1 MNRRFVRS
9 LLLAALLV
17 LLCTQVFAAQETL
30 VALRLDPEPG
40 FTTRMEDTDGNT
52 LTRSG
57 VLNPD
62 GLANS
67 VRSAKI
73 ASYSIYYNGQLLM
86 TVTPVGFS
94 EPDAA
99 VMSGGAPT
107 CTGFYKTTFSID
119 DTREIFLT
127 GLTESTLEQV
137 QTELTASAL
146 EDRYFSLTNVDFID
160 AEKEFTDVAEGE
172 IASDANLCW
181 AAASSNMLRFSGWGS
196 EAGFRTEDDLFVSF
210 ISAFTD
216 AGGSYTYGLDWF
228 FNGYY
233 AMQGNDGWAQLRAP
247 GESGKYLSEYPA
259 DSLYQT
265 YEISNHI
272 DNLRPVLDALERDC
286 AVGISIGNYL
296 SSFRIGG
303 HAITLWGY
311 LHDTSAS
318 PYSKEAYP
326 AIFISDSD
334 SDKYDGALR
343 RQAPNRLRVM
353 MMDGMFD
360 GFGADSWELDYPS
373 TFPWRLESVTVLEPY
388 RAELEQDASGTH
400 NKNTSADFSVQDLYV
415 RASTFDDLELGIDTI
430 PANQSFKIGG
440 IALNNS
446 AVNLSSARLQI
457 VTTITQNG
465 QTVWEKT
472 SQCAVSRF
480 SANAYVKLSE
490 TCNSLAVGSYEA
502 TIRVTA
508 SGISEAYL
516 LNNTRSISFT
526 VSAAAPDAS
535 NASVSVS
542 IPEFDGRTG
551 GYGTLRFGGVDSL
564 YPAGTEL
571 TWSVYEKYDSV
582 LYDDWVLA
590 YQGYQQPES
599 VRYEGMTTAVRTL
612 VVLRPVDPSLACVT
626 LDAGSQKLLYH
637 RVYTLAADDNTG
649 ICSAIAYGQ
658 NTLAAGEQFSFY
670 ISNFTTCTPSITVT
684 PVVYAIRSSDNLR
697 IDLWRGEAMR
707 MAYGESTEN
716 APCRVASWSAE
727 LLPGQYAIY
736 GEAVYEYGSKTVKL
750 STLQVNADKP
760 WCSVMQ
766 TFRGDGR
773 CAVILACSGPEGS
786 LPFGVEY
793 RKDGQ
798 EEANR
803 VSSNL
808 YLNKGYITSFCIS
821 FESDASAKYSFR
833 AFCEADDGTIYTDW
847 YECPAPAA
855 QLLTLDTQKT
865 GSTGE
870 TVWEFF
876 APEDGVY
883 VLSLKSTALAEVYET
898 SRTYQSGVLSDDP
911 MARNFYLKK
920 GESTLIRIQTEG
932 SYTIGFTT
940 IPELELGQTTSCLYK
955 TGDSERCFRFTAPAD
970 GVYLF
975 TAAGESYA
983 AMYISDGSVTRW
995 ERRGAL
1001 QSGSPAVAGM
1011 ELKKGQTA
1019 YVRLQYMTRDYR
1031 YSVSV
1036 SRPAPDVSVSDEG
1049 VRISYDPECTG
1060 LHLIAL
1066 YDTDGRM
1073 VDAQSVSVQSLDM
1086 HISVV
1091 LRGTQTG
1098 FVRVFQLDAEK
1109 NTPCTAAK
1117 QIALPA
1123 A

>member
-30 VALRLDPEPG
+30 AVLRLDPESG

-52 LTRSG
+52 LTRNG

-73 ASYSIYYNGQLLM
+73 ASYSIYYNGRLLM

-196 EAGFRTEDDLFVSF
+196 EAGFQTEDDLFESF

-373 TFPWRLESVTVLEPY
+373 TFPWRLESFTVLEPY

-400 NKNTSADFSVQDLYV
+400 NKNISADFSVQDLYV

-465 QTVWEKT
+465 QTVWEKN
-472 SQCAVSRF
+472 SQRSVSRF

-490 TCNSLAVGSYEA
+490 TCNSLAAGSYEA

-551 GYGTLRFGGVDSL
+551 GYGTLRFGSVDSL

-612 VVLRPVDPSLACVT
+612 VVLRPVDPSRACVT

-649 ICSAIAYGQ
+649 ICSAISYGQ

-707 MAYGESTEN
+707 MAYGESTES

-727 LLPGQYAIY
+727 LLPGQYTIY

-803 VSSNL
+803 VSANL
-808 YLNKGYITSFCIS
+808 YLKKGYITSFCIS

-898 SRTYQSGVLSDDP
+898 SRTYRSGVLSDDP

-983 AMYISDGSVTRW
+983 AVYISDGSVTRW

-1036 SRPAPDVSVSDEG
+1036 FRPAPEVSVSDEG
-1049 VRISYDPECTG
+1049 VNVSYDPEFTG

-1066 YDTDGRM
+1066 YDADGRM

>member
-1 MNRRFVRS
+1 MNRRFVRG

-30 VALRLDPEPG
+30 AALRLDPEPG

-73 ASYSIYYNGQLLM
+73 ASYSIYYNGRLLM

-146 EDRYFSLTNVDFID
+146 ADRYFSLTNVDFID

-196 EAGFRTEDDLFVSF
+196 EAGFRTEDDLFESF

-247 GESGKYLSEYPA
+247 GESGKYLSEYPT

-373 TFPWRLESVTVLEPY
+373 TFPWRLESFTVLEPY

-446 AVNLSSARLQI
+446 AVNLSSASLQI

-472 SQCAVSRF
+472 SQRSVSRF
-480 SANAYVKLSE
+480 QANAYVKLSE
-490 TCNSLAVGSYEA
+490 TCNSLAAGSYEA

-551 GYGTLRFGGVDSL
+551 GNGTLRFGGVDSL

-626 LDAGSQKLLYH
+626 LDAGSRKLLYH

-727 LLPGQYAIY
+727 LLPGQYTIY

-760 WCSVMQ
+760 FVSTGT
-766 TFRGDGR
+766 TFRGSNR
-773 CAVILACSGPEGS
+773 CAVVLECAAAEGNAE
-786 LPFGVEY
+786 FGIEY
-793 RKDGQ
+793 RKAGQ
-798 EEANR
+798 EQTER
-803 VSSNL
+803 VSFSANFDSVKSRQL
-808 YLNKGYITSFCIS
+808 CLSIKA
-821 FESDASAKYSFR
+821 DAGADYSFR
-833 AFCEADDGTIYTDW
+833 TFIVSEDDTTYGAWND
-847 YECPAPAA
+847 CPAPTAA
-855 QLLTLDTQKT
+855 RILTDAPQN
-865 GSTGE
+865 GGADAS
-870 TVWEFF
+870 VWEFT
-876 APEDGVY
+876 APSDGVY
-883 VLSLKSTALAEVYET
+883 TLTVQGAETGALYDTTDVLPKAGREGTMLQRGFYLEAGETALFCVQAE
-898 SRTYQSGVLSDDP
+898 
-911 MARNFYLKK
+911 A
-920 GESTLIRIQTEG
+920 
-932 SYTIGFTT
+932 SYTVEVTRAQEIGLCSPVRFNAAF
-940 IPELELGQTTSCLYK
+940 IGY
-955 TGDSERCFRFTAPAD
+955 ERFFSFTAPAA
-970 GVYLF
+970 GSYVF
-975 TAAGESYA
+975 HAAGESGWLYKLSENA
-983 AMYISDGSVTRW
+983 VW
-995 ERRGAL
+995 ELYRHFSASRPD
-1001 QSGSPAVAGM
+1001 SGVSLTL
-1011 ELKKGQTA
+1011 EKGQRVYFRIAHTA
-1019 YVRLQYMTRDYR
+1019 IGS
-1031 YSVSV
+1031 YSFAV
-1036 SRPAPDVSVSDEG
+1036 SRPAPEVSVSDEG
-1049 VRISYDPECTG
+1049 VNVSYDPEFTG

-1066 YDTDGRM
+1066 YDADGRM
-1073 VDAQSVSVQSLDM
+1073 VDVQYVPVQSLDTR
-1086 HISVV
+1086 ISVV
-1091 LRGTQTG
+1091 LRGTKTG

-1109 NTPCTAAK
+1109 NTPLTAAK
-1117 QIALPA
+1117 QIELV
-1123 A
+1123 

>member
-30 VALRLDPEPG
+30 AVLRLDPEPG

-73 ASYSIYYNGQLLM
+73 ASYSIYYNGRLLM

-196 EAGFRTEDDLFVSF
+196 EAGFRTEDDLFESF

-272 DNLRPVLDALERDC
+272 DNLRLVLDALERDC

-373 TFPWRLESVTVLEPY
+373 TFPWRLESFTVLEPY

-480 SANAYVKLSE
+480 QANAYVKLSE
-490 TCNSLAVGSYEA
+490 TCTSLAAGSYEA

-760 WCSVMQ
+760 LCSVMQ

-898 SRTYQSGVLSDDP
+898 SRTYRSGVLSDDP

-983 AMYISDGSVTRW
+983 AVYISDGSVTRW

-1036 SRPAPDVSVSDEG
+1036 FRPAPEVSVSDEG
-1049 VRISYDPECTG
+1049 VNVSYDPEFTG

-1066 YDTDGRM
+1066 YDADGRM
-1073 VDAQSVSVQSLDM
+1073 VDVQYVPVQSLDTR
-1086 HISVV
+1086 ISVV
-1091 LRGTQTG
+1091 LRGTKTG
-1098 FVRVFQLDAEK
+1098 FVCVFQLDAEK
-1109 NTPCTAAK
+1109 NTPLTAAK
-1117 QIALPA
+1117 QIELV
-1123 A
+1123 

>member
-400 NKNTSADFSVQDLYV
+400 NKNTSADFFVQDLYV

-472 SQCAVSRF
+472 SQRSVSRF
-480 SANAYVKLSE
+480 QANAYVKLSE
-490 TCNSLAVGSYEA
+490 TCNSLAAGSYEA

-707 MAYGESTEN
+707 MAYGESTES

-898 SRTYQSGVLSDDP
+898 SRTYRSGVLSDDP

-983 AMYISDGSVTRW
+983 AVYISDGSVTRW

-1036 SRPAPDVSVSDEG
+1036 FRPAPEVSVSDEG
-1049 VRISYDPECTG
+1049 VNVSYDPEFTG

-1066 YDTDGRM
+1066 YDADGRM
-1073 VDAQSVSVQSLDM
+1073 VDVQYVPVQSLDTR
-1086 HISVV
+1086 ISAV
-1091 LRGTQTG
+1091 LRGTKTG

-1109 NTPCTAAK
+1109 NTPLTAAK
-1117 QIALPA
+1117 QIELV
-1123 A
+1123 

>member
-373 TFPWRLESVTVLEPY
+373 TFPWRLESFTVLEPY

-472 SQCAVSRF
+472 SQRPVSRF
-480 SANAYVKLSE
+480 QANAYVKLSE
-490 TCNSLAVGSYEA
+490 TCNSLAAGSYEA

-612 VVLRPVDPSLACVT
+612 VVLRPVDSSLACVT

-727 LLPGQYAIY
+727 LLPGQYTIY

-821 FESDASAKYSFR
+821 FESDASATYSFR

-898 SRTYQSGVLSDDP
+898 SCTYRSGVLSDDP

-983 AMYISDGSVTRW
+983 AVYISDGSVTRW

-1036 SRPAPDVSVSDEG
+1036 FRPAPEVSVSDEG
-1049 VRISYDPECTG
+1049 VNVSYDPEFTG

-1066 YDTDGRM
+1066 YDADGRM
-1073 VDAQSVSVQSLDM
+1073 VDVQYVPVQSLDTR
-1086 HISVV
+1086 ISVV
-1091 LRGTQTG
+1091 LRGTKTG

-1109 NTPCTAAK
+1109 NAPLTAAK
-1117 QIALPA
+1117 QIELV
-1123 A
+1123 

>member
-30 VALRLDPEPG
+30 AALRLDPEPG

-73 ASYSIYYNGQLLM
+73 ASYSIYYNGRLLM

-127 GLTESTLEQV
+127 GLTESTLGQV

-146 EDRYFSLTNVDFID
+146 KDRYFSLTNVDFID

-196 EAGFRTEDDLFVSF
+196 EAGFRTEDDLFESF

-286 AVGISIGNYL
+286 AVGISIGNHL

-373 TFPWRLESVTVLEPY
+373 TFPWRLESFTVLEPY

-472 SQCAVSRF
+472 SQRSVSRF

-490 TCNSLAVGSYEA
+490 TCNSLAAGNYEA

-727 LLPGQYAIY
+727 LLPGQYTIY

-760 WCSVMQ
+760 FVSTGT
-766 TFRGDGR
+766 TFRGSNR
-773 CAVILACSGPEGS
+773 CAVVLECAAAEGNAE
-786 LPFGVEY
+786 FGIEY
-793 RKDGQ
+793 RKAGQ
-798 EEANR
+798 EQTER
-803 VSSNL
+803 VSFSANFDSVKSRQL
-808 YLNKGYITSFCIS
+808 CLSIKA
-821 FESDASAKYSFR
+821 DAGADYSFR
-833 AFCEADDGTIYTDW
+833 TFIVSEDDTTYGAWND
-847 YECPAPAA
+847 CPAPTAA
-855 QLLTLDTQKT
+855 RILTDAPQN
-865 GSTGE
+865 GGADAS
-870 TVWEFF
+870 VWEFT
-876 APEDGVY
+876 APSDGVY
-883 VLSLKSTALAEVYET
+883 TLTVQGAETGALYDTTDVLPKAGREGTMLQRGFYLEAGETALFCVQAE
-898 SRTYQSGVLSDDP
+898 
-911 MARNFYLKK
+911 A
-920 GESTLIRIQTEG
+920 
-932 SYTIGFTT
+932 SYTVEVTRAQEIGLCSPVRFNAAF
-940 IPELELGQTTSCLYK
+940 IGY
-955 TGDSERCFRFTAPAD
+955 ERFFSFTAPAA
-970 GVYLF
+970 GSYVF
-975 TAAGESYA
+975 HAAGESGWLYKLSENA
-983 AMYISDGSVTRW
+983 VW
-995 ERRGAL
+995 ELYRHFSASRPD
-1001 QSGSPAVAGM
+1001 SGVSLTL
-1011 ELKKGQTA
+1011 EKGQRVYFRIAHTA
-1019 YVRLQYMTRDYR
+1019 IGS
-1031 YSVSV
+1031 YSFAV
-1036 SRPAPDVSVSDEG
+1036 SRPAPEVSVSDEG
-1049 VRISYDPECTG
+1049 VNVSYDPEFTG

-1066 YDTDGRM
+1066 YDADGRM
-1073 VDAQSVSVQSLDM
+1073 VDVQYVPVQSLDTR
-1086 HISVV
+1086 ISVV
-1091 LRGTQTG
+1091 LRGTKTG

-1109 NTPCTAAK
+1109 NTPLTAAK
-1117 QIALPA
+1117 QIELV
-1123 A
+1123 

>member
-400 NKNTSADFSVQDLYV
+400 NKNTSADFFVQDLYV

-472 SQCAVSRF
+472 SQRSVSRF
-480 SANAYVKLSE
+480 QANAYVKLSE
-490 TCNSLAVGSYEA
+490 TCNSLAAGSYEA

-727 LLPGQYAIY
+727 LLPGQYTIY

-983 AMYISDGSVTRW
+983 AVYISDGSVTRW

-1036 SRPAPDVSVSDEG
+1036 FRPAPEVSVSDEG
-1049 VRISYDPECTG
+1049 VNVSYDPEFTG

-1066 YDTDGRM
+1066 YDADGRM
-1073 VDAQSVSVQSLDM
+1073 VDVEYVPVQSPDTR
-1086 HISVV
+1086 ISVV
-1091 LRGTQTG
+1091 LRGTKTG

-1109 NTPCTAAK
+1109 NTPLTAAK
-1117 QIALPA
+1117 QIELV
-1123 A
+1123 

>member
-1 MNRRFVRS
+1 MNRRFVRG

-30 VALRLDPEPG
+30 AALRLDPEPG

-73 ASYSIYYNGQLLM
+73 ASYSIYYNGRLLM

-146 EDRYFSLTNVDFID
+146 ADRYFSLTNVDFID

-196 EAGFRTEDDLFVSF
+196 EAGFRTEDDLFESF

-247 GESGKYLSEYPA
+247 GESGKYLSEYPT

-373 TFPWRLESVTVLEPY
+373 TFPWRLESFTVLEPY

-400 NKNTSADFSVQDLYV
+400 NKNASADFSVQDLYV

-472 SQCAVSRF
+472 SQRSVSRF
-480 SANAYVKLSE
+480 QANAYVKLSE
-490 TCNSLAVGSYEA
+490 TCNSLAAGSYEA

-707 MAYGESTEN
+707 MAYGESTES

-803 VSSNL
+803 VSANL

-983 AMYISDGSVTRW
+983 AVYISDGSVTRW

-1036 SRPAPDVSVSDEG
+1036 FRPAPEVSVSDEG
-1049 VRISYDPECTG
+1049 VNVSYDPEFTG

-1066 YDTDGRM
+1066 YDADGRM
-1073 VDAQSVSVQSLDM
+1073 VDVQYVPVQSLDTR
-1086 HISVV
+1086 ISAV
-1091 LRGTQTG
+1091 LRGTKTG

-1109 NTPCTAAK
+1109 NTPLTAAK
-1117 QIALPA
+1117 QIELV
-1123 A
+1123 

>member
-30 VALRLDPEPG
+30 AALRLDPESG

-73 ASYSIYYNGQLLM
+73 ASYSIYYNGRLLM

-196 EAGFRTEDDLFVSF
+196 EAGFRTEDDLFESF

-400 NKNTSADFSVQDLYV
+400 NKNTSADFSIQDLYV

-472 SQCAVSRF
+472 SQRSVSRF

-490 TCNSLAVGSYEA
+490 TCNSLAAGSYEA

-684 PVVYAIRSSDNLR
+684 PGVYAIRSSDNLR

-707 MAYGESTEN
+707 MAYGESTES

-803 VSSNL
+803 VSANL

-855 QLLTLDTQKT
+855 QLLTLDTQKS
-865 GSTGE
+865 GSAGE

-898 SRTYQSGVLSDDP
+898 SRTYRSGVLSDDP

-983 AMYISDGSVTRW
+983 AVYISDGSVTRW